1 MEQKE
6 NGALRAV
13 VQISG
18 DRLGHTVTVSDSPTL
33 YVCRGKSPRGVR
45 AKPTLSRD
53 LSSMIEKIAFQTL
66 CACTGESSRCS
77 TISRRL
83 KN

>member
-45 AKPTLSRD
+45 AKPTLLSRD
-53 LSSMIEKIAFQTL
+53 LSSMIGKIAF
-66 CACTGESSRCS
+66 
-77 TISRRL
+77 
-83 KN
+83 